1 MTAEVHGELPGHLC
15 NSLGGPMTVTV
26 AQVAIV
32 LVSVVACVY
41 DGRFRRIPNW
51 LTLGAAAG
59 ALAFFL
65 VTGGLRGAGAS
76 LAGWA
81 IAAALFFPFFAL
93 GGLGAGDVKLVAAL
107 GAWFGLRDALW
118 LSAYAAIA
126 GGGAALVM
134 ALARGYLA
142 TMVKNLW
149 LLLMHWR
156 VFGVEPVG
164 DMTLET
170 GRGPRLAYAFPIALG
185 ALATLWLK

>member
-1 MTAEVHGELPGHLC
+1 MAGAGQHAG
-15 NSLGGPMTVTV
+15 SSSGGPMTVPV
-26 AQVAIV
+26 QVV
-32 LVSVVACVY
+32 VGLVSVLACVY

-51 LTLGAAAG
+51 LTLGAAG
-59 ALAFFL
+59 AALVFFF

-81 IAAALFFPFFAL
+81 IAAALFLPFFAL

-107 GAWFGLRDALW
+107 GAWFGPRDALW

-126 GGGAALVM
+126 GGVAAIVV
-134 ALARGYLA
+134 AVGRGYSR
-142 TMVKNLW
+142 TMLRNLW
-149 LLLMHWR
+149 MLLMHWR
-156 VFGVEPVG
+156 FFGVKPLE

-185 ALATLWLK
+185 ALATMWLK